1 MLTRTQTKRT
11 SRPKPTRPPL
21 THRELFDV
29 CVEKAAFVGEGQ
41 FRSFAAL
48 NNDDER
54 LIELYRWTREI
65 GNYALLLAH
74 CDKSVRKLNED
85 NLRFCLRNLFW
96 FTLIWIVWHR
106 RTEKAALDSIF
117 SERLRQREL
126 FRDKRIP
133 FDVANPLPDPRR
145 KFRVLAEE
153 VGEVAHAIDQIE
165 NHGMAAGN
173 LRMELIQTAA
183 VTEAWLESLEIKS
196 GVQSPQSG
204 VNGGAR

>member
-1 MLTRTQTKRT
+1 MLTRTQTKQT

-21 THRELFDV
+21 THRALFDV
-29 CVEKAAFVGEGQ
+29 CVENAAFVGEGQ
-41 FRSFAAL
+41 FRCFAAL

-54 LIELYRWTREI
+54 LVQLHRWTKEI
-65 GNYALLLAH
+65 GNDALLLAH
-74 CDKSVRKLNED
+74 CDKSARKLNLD
-85 NLRFCLRNLFW
+85 NLQFCLRNLFR
-96 FTLIWIVWHR
+96 FTLIWIVWHWK
-106 RTEKAALDSIF
+106 TEKAALESIF
-117 SERLRQREL
+117 SERMRQREL
-126 FRDKRIP
+126 FREKRIP
-133 FDVANPLPDPRR
+133 FDVANPLPDPLR

-183 VTEAWLESLEIKS
+183 VTEAWLESLEPKA